1 MLNHELIQKT
11 CIEVKKELN
20 QLIDQLGHKKYYHRI
35 DSDSDSDSEYIDIW
49 SIGLLN
55 RNSMLR
61 RKIQMDS
68 DSDSDIFVGT

>member
-11 CIEVKKELN
+11 CIDVKKELN
-20 QLIDQLGHKKYYHRI
+20 QLIDQLGNKKYYHRT
-35 DSDSDSDSEYIDIW
+35 DSDSDSESEYIDIW

-55 RNSMLR
+55 RNSILR
-61 RKIQMDS
+61 RKIQMNS